1 MMQETGENRKIL
13 IVEDEADIRQVLS
26 FFLKQAGFE
35 VQAVS
40 GGQEA
45 IDMLPTYQPHL
56 VILDIL
62 MRPVSGWQ
70 VLQWIRTTHD
80 DSTIP
85 VLILTALV
93 QFSEQMQGLE
103 RGAVD
108 YVTKPMQPRRVV
120 ERVKRLLD
128 MSVEQR
134 LLLRQ
139 VYMNERRQ
147 ILDQLAAAQADEF

>member
-1 MMQETGENRKIL
+1 MQETGEHRKIL

-35 VQAVS
+35 VQAVA

-45 IDMLPTYQPHL
+45 IDILPSYQPHL

-70 VLQWIRTTHD
+70 VLQWIRTTYD
-80 DSTIP
+80 DNTIP

-108 YVTKPMQPRRVV
+108 YVTKPMHRRRVV
-120 ERVKRLLD
+120 ERLLD

-147 ILDQLAAAQADEF
+147 ILDQLAAAQVEEF